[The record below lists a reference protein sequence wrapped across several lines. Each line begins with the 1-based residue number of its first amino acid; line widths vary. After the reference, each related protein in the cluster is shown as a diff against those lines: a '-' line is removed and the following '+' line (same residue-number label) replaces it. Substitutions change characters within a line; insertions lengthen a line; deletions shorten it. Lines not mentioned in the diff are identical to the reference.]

1 MAGAKCLRV
10 SVHNETLNSSR
21 SRRRVYKVIFFNQ
34 GKVYELFA
42 ERVDSSH
49 LYGFVEASG
58 LFFDTDSKVV
68 VDPTEERLRAEF
80 ADTEKLML
88 PLQSVIRIEQVR
100 KRGKCVI
107 RDRGTGEK
115 VTPLPLDGPGRKG

>member
-1 MAGAKCLRV
+1 M
-10 SVHNETLNSSR
+10 HNEASNSSL

-49 LYGFVEASG
+49 LYGFVEAAG
-58 LFFDTDSKVV
+58 LIFDSDSKVV

-88 PLQSVIRIEQVR
+88 PLQSVIRIEQVK

-107 RDRGTGEK
+107 RDHGTGDK
-115 VTPLPLDGPGRKG
+115 VTPLPLGGPGRKS

>member
-1 MAGAKCLRV
+1 
-10 SVHNETLNSSR
+10 VHNEALNSSLTG
-21 SRRRVYKVIFFNQ
+21 RRVYKLVFFNQ

-49 LYGFVEASG
+49 LYGFVEAAG
-58 LFFDTDSKVV
+58 LVFDTASKVV
-68 VDPTEERLRAEF
+68 VDPTEERLRSEF

-88 PLQSVIRIEQVR
+88 PLQSVIRIEQVK

-107 RDRGTGEK
+107 RDRGTGDK
-115 VTPLPLDGPGRKG
+115 VTSLPLDGPSKS

>member
-1 MAGAKCLRV
+1 M
-10 SVHNETLNSSR
+10 
-21 SRRRVYKVIFFNQ
+21 YKVVFLNQ

-42 ERVDSSH
+42 ERVESSH
-49 LYGFVEASG
+49 LYGFVEAAG
-58 LFFDTDSKVV
+58 LVFDAESKVV

-88 PLQSVIRIEQVR
+88 PLQAVIRIEKVK

-107 RDRGTGEK
+107 RDRGTGDK
-115 VTPLPLDGPGRKG
+115 VTPLPLDGPGRKS

>member
-1 MAGAKCLRV
+1 M
-10 SVHNETLNSSR
+10 
-21 SRRRVYKVIFFNQ
+21 YKVIFFNQ

-49 LYGFVEASG
+49 LYGFVEAAG
-58 LFFDTDSKVV
+58 LIFDTDSKVV

-80 ADTEKLML
+80 ADTEKLLL
-88 PLQSVIRIEQVR
+88 PLQSVIRIEQVK

-115 VTPLPLDGPGRKG
+115 GTQLPLDGPGRKS